1 MKIVHFIFK
10 TSSLRTTTL
19 PSSSEAVHLLI
30 HAHFMSLAEDGVSSL
45 GNNHFSTSGGSS
57 PKGHTQLQRGSISL
71 NKRSASYGF
80 YDTSVLFY
88 LKGVAKLMLVELS
101 N

>member
-10 TSSLRTTTL
+10 ISSLRTTL
-19 PSSSEAVHLLI
+19 PSSEAVHLLI